1 MNVKVQITS
10 LNSHLSEIYSDTK
23 YGFLSMR
30 IKRNPHRPYAS
41 GNMRKEELT
50 KRLCSLVDNSQDS
63 CKKVPSAKNA
73 PTEQSSERPMGA
85 KGKGKEH
92 GHGDEA
98 RKAGKA
104 RKGRAG
110 G

>member
-1 MNVKVQITS
+1 
-10 LNSHLSEIYSDTK
+10 
-23 YGFLSMR
+23 MR

>member
-1 MNVKVQITS
+1 
-10 LNSHLSEIYSDTK
+10 LSEIYSDTK

-30 IKRNPHRPYAS
+30 TKRKPHRPYAS
-41 GNMRKEELT
+41 GDTRKEELT

-73 PTEQSSERPMGA
+73 PTEQSSERPVGA
-85 KGKGKEH
+85 KGKGKSR
-92 GHGDEA
+92 GHGDKA
-98 RKAGKA
+98 RKAGNA

-110 G
+110 GRKQQAGSFKN

>member
-1 MNVKVQITS
+1 MT
-10 LNSHLSEIYSDTK
+10 TK
-23 YGFLSMR
+23 
-30 IKRNPHRPYAS
+30 KPHRPYAS
-41 GNMRKEELT
+41 GDMRKEELT

-73 PTEQSSERPMGA
+73 PTEQSSERPVGA

-92 GHGDEA
+92 GDKAGKA
-98 RKAGKA
+98 RKAGNA

-110 G
+110 GRG